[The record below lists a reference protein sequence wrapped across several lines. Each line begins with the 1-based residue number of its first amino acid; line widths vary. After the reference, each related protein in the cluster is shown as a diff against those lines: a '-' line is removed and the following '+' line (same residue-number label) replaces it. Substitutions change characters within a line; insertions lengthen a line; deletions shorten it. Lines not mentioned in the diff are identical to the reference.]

1 MKQQNQKLTH
11 VKHEF
16 DPIFDENSEILI
28 LGTLPSVKSRE
39 QNFYYGHP
47 QNRFWKVIAALFCEP
62 VPERI
67 PEKKDLLL
75 KHHIALWDVIAECD
89 IAGSSDSSIKNVVPA
104 ELSVILDHAPIRTIY
119 ANGAKAYDL
128 YQKYTYPVTGRDILE
143 KLPSTSP
150 ANAVFQ
156 MERLLGRGRRFW
168 KNIRYKWRYYHAH
181 RQRRYAGTDQKNDD
195 SKKLF

>member
-1 MKQQNQKLTH
+1 MRQQNQELTH

-47 QNRFWKVIAALFCEP
+47 QNRFWKVIA
-62 VPERI
+62 
-67 PEKKDLLL
+67 
-75 KHHIALWDVIAECD
+75 WDVIAECD

-128 YQKYTYPVTGRDILE
+128 YQKYTYPVTGRDIR

-150 ANAVFQ
+150 ANAAFQ
-156 MERLLGRGRRFW
+156 MERLLGAW
-168 KNIRYKWRYYHAH
+168 QEILEKHQI
-181 RQRRYAGTDQKNDD
+181 
-195 SKKLF
+195 